1 MADVSQQPSA
11 ASGAPG
17 AYTKRRRSP
26 TPPPAD
32 PYALP
37 DDEPVY
43 VPLKQRR
50 AQLVEK
56 LSAKGGGGV
65 TAAAEKR
72 KHEEETEEREQRER
86 DEAEARRKKRE
97 HQTLLMEAQEV
108 KRQRAIDGAYPS
120 LSRGQGRTGA
130 LAAKLDGLTLCP
142 AAATTTRCGQV
153 GAAKARRGRGQDPCC
168 AGSDPENPRRCRRDR
183 QGHRLHRGHED
194 FVRSRPVFPG
204 EVLAGTHTS
213 TVTDGNLPTTS

>member
-1 MADVSQQPSA
+1 MVETTDQPAPSSA
-11 ASGAPG
+11 TYS
-17 AYTKRRRSP
+17 KRRRSP

-50 AQLVEK
+50 AQLIEK
-56 LSAKGGGGV
+56 LSAKGGGGGV

-86 DEAEARRKKRE
+86 DEAEAKRKKRE

-108 KRQRAIDGAYPS
+108 KRLKAIE
-120 LSRGQGRTGA
+120 GA
-130 LAAKLDGLTLCP
+130 LPLCGWKSCDSGNVDRLTP
-142 AAATTTRCGQV
+142 
-153 GAAKARRGRGQDPCC
+153 
-168 AGSDPENPRRCRRDR
+168 
-183 QGHRLHRGHED
+183 
-194 FVRSRPVFPG
+194 
-204 EVLAGTHTS
+204 
-213 TVTDGNLPTTS
+213 LPTFE

>member
-1 MADVSQQPSA
+1 MADVSD
-11 ASGAPG
+11 APQSP
-17 AYTKRRRSP
+17 APATYTKRRRSP

-50 AQLVEK
+50 AQLIQK
-56 LSAKGGGGV
+56 LSAKGGGGGV

-86 DEAEARRKKRE
+86 EEAEAKRKKRE

-108 KRQRAIDGAYPS
+108 KRQKAIEGASALPCFTADRA
-120 LSRGQGRTGA
+120 
-130 LAAKLDGLTLCP
+130 
-142 AAATTTRCGQV
+142 
-153 GAAKARRGRGQDPCC
+153 
-168 AGSDPENPRRCRRDR
+168 
-183 QGHRLHRGHED
+183 
-194 FVRSRPVFPG
+194 
-204 EVLAGTHTS
+204 
-213 TVTDGNLPTTS
+213 

>member
-56 LSAKGGGGV
+56 LSSKGGGGV

-108 KRQRAIDGAYPS
+108 KRQRAIDGAHVSLWDRDPRSETRPADPLPCRHHHHQMRPS
-120 LSRGQGRTGA
+120 RSGKS
-130 LAAKLDGLTLCP
+130 AKRKRPRSLL
-142 AAATTTRCGQV
+142 
-153 GAAKARRGRGQDPCC
+153 RRKRPGKPSPVPKR
-168 AGSDPENPRRCRRDR
+168 SPRASSTP
-183 QGHRLHRGHED
+183 
-194 FVRSRPVFPG
+194 RS
-204 EVLAGTHTS
+204 
-213 TVTDGNLPTTS
+213 

>member
-1 MADVSQQPSA
+1 MADVSD
-11 ASGAPG
+11 APKSP
-17 AYTKRRRSP
+17 APTSYTKRRRSP

-50 AQLVEK
+50 AQLIEK
-56 LSAKGGGGV
+56 LSAKGGGGGV

-86 DEAEARRKKRE
+86 EEAEAKRKKRE

-108 KRQRAIDGAYPS
+108 KRQKAIEGACARS
-120 LSRGQGRTGA
+120 LALLSQPDLSADLHFDYDADAAKTERQKREEEEA
-130 LAAKLDGLTLCP
+130 KILAAQE
-142 AAATTTRCGQV
+142 ATRKT
-153 GAAKARRGRGQDPCC
+153 
-168 AGSDPENPRRCRRDR
+168 
-183 QGHRLHRGHED
+183 
-194 FVRSRPVFPG
+194 
-204 EVLAGTHTS
+204 LAGAEEIAKGIVYTERMKTS
-213 TVTDGNLPTTS
+213 

>member
-1 MADVSQQPSA
+1 MADVSD
-11 ASGAPG
+11 APKSP
-17 AYTKRRRSP
+17 APTSYTKRRRSP

-50 AQLVEK
+50 AQLIEK
-56 LSAKGGGGV
+56 LSAKGGGGGV

-86 DEAEARRKKRE
+86 EEAEAKRKKRE

-108 KRQRAIDGAYPS
+108 KRQKAIEGACALS
-120 LSRGQGRTGA
+120 LLYGRPAPDLHFDYDADAAKTERQKREEEEA
-130 LAAKLDGLTLCP
+130 KILAAQE
-142 AAATTTRCGQV
+142 ATRKT
-153 GAAKARRGRGQDPCC
+153 
-168 AGSDPENPRRCRRDR
+168 
-183 QGHRLHRGHED
+183 
-194 FVRSRPVFPG
+194 
-204 EVLAGTHTS
+204 LAGAEEIAKGIVYTERMKTS
-213 TVTDGNLPTTS
+213 